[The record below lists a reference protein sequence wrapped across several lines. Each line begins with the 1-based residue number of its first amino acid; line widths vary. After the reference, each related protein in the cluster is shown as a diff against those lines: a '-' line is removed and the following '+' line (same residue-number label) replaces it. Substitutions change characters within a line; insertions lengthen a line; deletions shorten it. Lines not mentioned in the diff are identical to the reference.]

1 MRPRIRMSRNL
12 LLFALVFLAGCS
24 NTKYLED
31 GELLYTGAKAK
42 VEDSTMSRK
51 QRKALEDELE
61 GLARPK
67 PNSKIL
73 GMRPKLWAYNIAGEP
88 KKERGLKHW
97 LRNKVGEEPVLFSQV
112 DLEYNANVLES
123 YAENRGYFKARV
135 SADSTRRNKKASAE
149 YTLKPGPRY
158 HIREVEF
165 PADSSGLGKAVA
177 RASRRTLLKPGKPY
191 DLDVIKA
198 ERERIDSRLKRRGY
212 YYFNPDYILVQVDST
227 VGKNQVGLKVKIK
240 PETPDAA
247 RVAYTIADIVVYPN
261 FSIKTDTINY
271 KPEDVKQHGDF
282 TIIDSSNLFKPHIF
296 DRILQFKRGDIYNR
310 NDHNLSLQR
319 LINMGTFQFVKNEFR
334 VCDTLNTALD
344 AFYYL
349 TPLPRKSLRFE
360 VLGKT
365 NSANFTGSEL
375 SINWSNRNF
384 FRGAEL
390 FTTSIFG
397 GIEVQVSGRN
407 KGFNVYRIGNETS
420 LTWPRFITPIRIV
433 TPSGFVPRTKVTVGY
448 EFQKRMQLYAL
459 NSFKGSFGYLW
470 RESETKEHQ
479 LNLTEITYVSPN
491 GITDLY
497 REQLDANPNLAKA
510 IEKQLIFGPNYSYT
524 FTNTMKRRLRNTIYY
539 KGSVDLSAPITGLI
553 MNGNAKKGDVKEILG
568 VPFSQYVRVE
578 NDFRHYLK
586 LGQDSQLASR
596 IIGGVGYS
604 FGNSTSMPFIKQFFI
619 GGTNSIRA
627 FRARSI
633 GPGSYFEPT
642 DANSFLPDQSGDVK
656 IEVNTEYRT
665 KLFSIVHGALFVD
678 VGNIW
683 LLNKDENR
691 PGAEFSGNFLKE
703 FAVGTGA
710 GLRLDISFLVLRLDL
725 AFPLRKP
732 YLPENERWV
741 LDEIDFAGKNW
752 RKNNLVFNLA
762 IGYPF

>member
-1 MRPRIRMSRNL
+1 MRPRIRISRIL
-12 LLFALVFLAGCS
+12 LVFALVFLAGCS
-24 NTKYLED
+24 NTKYLEE
-31 GELLYTGAKAK
+31 GELLYIGAKAK
-42 VEDSTMSRK
+42 VADSAMSRK
-51 QRKALEDELE
+51 DRKALEDELE

-88 KKERGLKHW
+88 KKERGLRHW

-123 YAENRGYFKARV
+123 YVENRGYFKAKV
-135 SADSTRRNKKASAE
+135 SADSTRRGKKAFAE

-165 PADSSGLGKAVA
+165 PADSSALGQAVA
-177 RASRRTLLKPGKPY
+177 RANRRTLLKPGAPY
-191 DLDVIKA
+191 DLEVIKA

-227 VGKNQVGLKVKIK
+227 VGKNQVDLKVKIK
-240 PETPDAA
+240 AETPAQA
-247 RVAYTIADIVVYPN
+247 RIAYTIADIVVYPN

-282 TIIDSSNLFKPHIF
+282 TIIDSSKLFKPRIF
-296 DRILQFKRGDIYNR
+296 DRILQFQRGDVYNR

-334 VCDTLNTALD
+334 ISDSLSTALD

-390 FTTSIFG
+390 FTTSLFG

-491 GITDLY
+491 GITSLY
-497 REQLDANPNLAKA
+497 QEQLDANPNLAKA

-524 FTNTMKRRLRNTIYY
+524 FTNTMKQRLRHTIYY

-586 LGQDSQLASR
+586 LGKDSQLASR

-604 FGNSTSMPFIKQFFI
+604 FGNSTSMPFVKQFFI

-642 DANSFLPDQSGDVK
+642 DENSFLPDQSGDVK

-665 KLFSIVHGALFVD
+665 KLFSVVHGALFVD
-678 VGNIW
+678 AGNIW
-683 LLNKDENR
+683 LLNKDVNR
-691 PGAEFSGNFLKE
+691 PGAEFSGNFLRE

-710 GLRLDISFLVLRLDL
+710 GLRLDISFLVLRLDV

-732 YLPENERWV
+732 YLPDNERWV
-741 LDEIDFAGKNW
+741 LDEIDFGGKNW
-752 RKNNLVFNLA
+752 RKNNMVFNLA